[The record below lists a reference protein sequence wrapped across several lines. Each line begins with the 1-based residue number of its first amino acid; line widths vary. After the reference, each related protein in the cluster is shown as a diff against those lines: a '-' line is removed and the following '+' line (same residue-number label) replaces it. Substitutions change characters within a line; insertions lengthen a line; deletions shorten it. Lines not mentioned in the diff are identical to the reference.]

1 MKILS
6 AAERAFLE
14 EPFVGVVTTLG
25 TDGAP
30 QSTVVWID
38 VDDEGVS
45 INTAYGRV
53 KPRNLAR
60 DPRISLVVVDP
71 GDPHRW
77 LKVRGTASLVDEGAD
92 AQIDRLSK
100 KYTGR
105 DVYASRAPGERRV
118 SVRIEA
124 ERIDSHGLDS
134 STRRGQD
141 ASMVSRPMRG
151 SPA

>member
-1 MKILS
+1 MSELTE
-6 AAERAFLE
+6 AERAFLE
-14 EPFVGVVTTLG
+14 EPFVGVVTTLAP
-25 TDGAP
+25 DGSP
-30 QSTVVWID
+30 QSTVVWVD

-71 GDPHRW
+71 EDPYRW
-77 LKVRGTASLVDEGAD
+77 LKVNGAATLVDDGAD

-105 DVYASRAPGERRV
+105 DVYGSRQPGEQRV
-118 SVRIEA
+118 SVRITPD
-124 ERIDSHGLDS
+124 RILSRGLRL
-134 STRRGQD
+134 T
-141 ASMVSRPMRG
+141 
-151 SPA
+151 